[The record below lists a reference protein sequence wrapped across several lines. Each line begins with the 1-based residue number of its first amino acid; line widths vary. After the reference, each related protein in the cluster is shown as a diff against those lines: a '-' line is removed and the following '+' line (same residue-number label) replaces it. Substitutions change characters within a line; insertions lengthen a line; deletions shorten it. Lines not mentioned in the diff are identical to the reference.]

1 MPASKKRGGK
11 KAHNKRIAK
20 RKDTIATSQRIYEKM
35 YTNMMQSHLE
45 KLNQEQNGTPKPE
58 ETPAS

>member
-1 MPASKKRGGK
+1 MPVSKKRGGK

-20 RKDTIATSQRIYEKM
+20 RKANIAASQRIYEKL

-45 KLNQEQNGTPKPE
+45 KLNQEQHEPSRSE
-58 ETPAS
+58 ETPEN